1 MKCRDPLRALT
12 VCDDTWEK
20 MHVHNRNTHFSCFT
34 CHWEISPTT
43 TFCHSFSSGMPW
55 TDKSKP
61 STTKWL
67 GKNGH
72 FTCSSIPAGVQEI
85 IMHSKGKRKRERET
99 NLKVNICKY
108 MHINYCWCVRS
119 VWSSGHDH
127 TLLHVRAQVWI
138 LTGPTVVSTF
148 FLFLF
153 SCSASLFTSIV
164 QLLLSVLELQSN
176 VIEI

>member
-1 MKCRDPLRALT
+1 
-12 VCDDTWEK
+12 

-108 MHINYCWCVRS
+108 MHLNYCWCVRS

-148 FLFLF
+148 FSFP
-153 SCSASLFTSIV
+153 
-164 QLLLSVLELQSN
+164 LLLFCFFIYKYCT
-176 VIEI
+176 VIIISAWVAKQCNWNLADTTMKKKIK